1 MNEIVDFETIDR
13 YKEMAQLFKALAHPA
28 RLAILAALRD
38 GEHCVCHLEAQLGLR
53 QAYISQQLM
62 VLRDAGLLQDR
73 REGWNIFYRVARPEI
88 FAAMAALGA
97 LPELPQSACAC
108 PHCAQRKQADP
119 CSTSAALA
127 EV

>member
-1 MNEIVDFETIDR
+1 MNKMTDCETTDR
-13 YKEMAQLFKALAHPA
+13 YKEMAQLCKALSHPA

-38 GEHCVCHLEAQLGLR
+38 GEQCVCHLETQLGLR

-88 FAAMAALGA
+88 FAAMDAVGGLPG
-97 LPELPQSACAC
+97 LPELDCSCPRCEERKRACAC
-108 PHCAQRKQADP
+108 
-119 CSTSAALA
+119 STSEALA
-127 EV
+127 AG